1 MEIMTISQGQFQVEQ
16 FGDKARQARLRWS
29 EHVQRRES
37 GYTGRRILNMDLREN
52 LWTEEEAEADDW
64 LRRKMLVVFLNDYYL
79 KKCTLGS
86 YVDVLL
92 VLSLGSS
99 AGVHLK

>member
-1 MEIMTISQGQFQVEQ
+1 M
-16 FGDKARQARLRWS
+16 
-29 EHVQRRES
+29 QRRES

-79 KKCTLGS
+79 KKCTLVMLMFCLFYRLG
-86 YVDVLL
+86 VQL
-92 VLSLGSS
+92 VYI
-99 AGVHLK
+99 

>member
-1 MEIMTISQGQFQVEQ
+1 M
-16 FGDKARQARLRWS
+16 S

-79 KKCTLGS
+79 KKCTLVMLMFCLFYRLG
-86 YVDVLL
+86 VQL
-92 VLSLGSS
+92 VYI
-99 AGVHLK
+99 